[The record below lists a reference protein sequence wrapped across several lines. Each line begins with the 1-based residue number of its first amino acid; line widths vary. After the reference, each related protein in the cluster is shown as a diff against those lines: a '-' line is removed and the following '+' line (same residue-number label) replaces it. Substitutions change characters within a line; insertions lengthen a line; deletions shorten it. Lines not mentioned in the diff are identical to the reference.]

1 MAEINFED
9 LGKTISSAAESVGKK
24 TEAFLEMQK
33 IRAQILSAQR
43 AVERSYKDL
52 GELVYQRFDAGE
64 GVDCEVAVICED
76 ISQMMM
82 SISEM
87 KSELAAKR
95 GKKICPICDA
105 EVDIASVYCMKCGSK
120 IEDVVPE
127 EDDIEED
134 IFEEEEVVTE
144 PAAEEVTE
152 EA

>member
-1 MAEINFED
+1 MAEIKFED
-9 LGKTISSAAESVGKK
+9 LGKTLSNAAENVGKK

-43 AVERSYKDL
+43 TVERSYKDL

-76 ISQMMM
+76 ISQLLM

-87 KSELAAKR
+87 KSDLAAKR
-95 GKKICPICDA
+95 GKKICPVCEA
-105 EVDIASVYCMKCGSK
+105 EVDAASIYCMKCGSK
-120 IEDVVPE
+120 IEDVVV
-127 EDDIEED
+127 EDEMDED
-134 IFEEEEVVTE
+134 IFEEEEVV
-144 PAAEEVTE
+144 E